1 MKSEERG
8 GNENDGGGSGGQ
20 GRGNDERVVGIQGR
34 RTESWKG
41 TKLREG
47 RGRQGRVGAG
57 PEK

>member
-8 GNENDGGGSGGQ
+8 GNENDGGGSGGE
-20 GRGNDERVVGIQGR
+20 GRGNDEKVVGIQGR
-34 RTESWKG
+34 RTQSWKG

-47 RGRQGRVGAG
+47 RGRQGRIGAG

>member
-8 GNENDGGGSGGQ
+8 GNEKDGGGSGGQ

-34 RTESWKG
+34 RTGIWKR